1 MGQEWG
7 PSGRLWGCPIA
18 RGTLELLCPT
28 DLQLRPTAS
37 ASHRPMA
44 VGQLCPIV
52 AMLCPIAVMLC
63 PIAVVLCPIAVGQL
77 CPIAMMLCP
86 IAAMLCPIAAMLCPI
101 AVVL

>member
-1 MGQEWG
+1 MGQTWGAGWGAQSHRDPQVVGQEWG

-37 ASHRPMA
+37 APHR
-44 VGQLCPIV
+44 
-52 AMLCPIAVMLC
+52 
-63 PIAVVLCPIAVGQL
+63 PIAVGQL